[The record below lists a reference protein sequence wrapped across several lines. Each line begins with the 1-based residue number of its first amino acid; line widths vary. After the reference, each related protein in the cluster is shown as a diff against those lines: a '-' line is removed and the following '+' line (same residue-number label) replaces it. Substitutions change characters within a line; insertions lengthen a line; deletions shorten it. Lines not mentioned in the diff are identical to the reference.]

1 MSHDRLTLAVQKK
14 GRLAD
19 GGFDLIKRAGVK
31 LAYGK
36 DELMKRAEN
45 TPLDLMLIRDDD
57 IPSFVAS
64 GACDYGIVGEN
75 VLYEAQSRIER
86 LRPLEIVLKLGFAR
100 CSLKIAAPKDGPIR
114 SVSDLQGR
122 SVATSY
128 PGLTARYLAER
139 GVDAEMVEMG
149 GSVEVAPRMGVADA
163 ICDLVSSGAT
173 LEANGLAAFE
183 TVLDSEAVLIR
194 RPEAVSGPHEEFAVR
209 LVERFK
215 GVIASRNTKYI
226 MLNAPA
232 DRLQEVRDILPGND
246 SPTVAP
252 VVGRDDVVAVHAVCT
267 EEVFWTT
274 LERLKAVGARSI
286 LVMPIEKM
294 MA

>member
-1 MSHDRLTLAVQKK
+1 MSAGERLTIAVQKK
-14 GRLAD
+14 GRLAE
-19 GGFDLIKRAGVK
+19 GGFDLLKRAGVK

-36 DELMKRAEN
+36 DDLMRRAEN
-45 TPLDLMLIRDDD
+45 VPVDLMLIRDDD

-75 VLYEAQSRIER
+75 VLYEAQSKTPR
-86 LRPLEIVLKLGFAR
+86 LQSLNIALKLGFAR
-100 CSLKIAAPKDGPIR
+100 CRLKLAAPKGGVIR
-114 SVSDLQGR
+114 AVEDLQGR
-122 SVATSY
+122 SIATSY
-128 PGLTARYLAER
+128 PGLTAKFLKER
-139 GVDAEMVEMG
+139 GVTAEMVEMG

-173 LEANGLAAFE
+173 LEANGLEAFE
-183 TVLDSEAVLIR
+183 TVLESEAVLVR
-194 RPEAVSGPHEEFAVR
+194 RPDVPAPKAEIAQ
-209 LVERFK
+209 LLTERFK
-215 GVIASRNTKYI
+215 GVIASRQTKYI
-226 MLNAPA
+226 LLNAPKA
-232 DRLQEVRDILPGND
+232 RLEEVRAILPGND

-267 EEVFWTT
+267 EEVFWST
-274 LERLKAVGARSI
+274 LEQLKAVGARSI

>member
-1 MSHDRLTLAVQKK
+1 MSASERLIIAVQKK
-14 GRLAD
+14 GRLAE
-19 GGFDLIKRAGVK
+19 GGFDMIKRAGVK

-36 DELMKRAEN
+36 DDLLRRSEN
-45 TPLDLMLIRDDD
+45 VPLDLMLIRDDD

-75 VLYEAQSRIER
+75 VLYEAQSRTAR
-86 LRPLEIVLKLGFAR
+86 LQSLEIVLKLGFAR
-100 CSLKIAAPKDGPIR
+100 CRLKLAAPKGGTIN
-114 SVSDLQGR
+114 SVEELQGR
-122 SVATSY
+122 TVATSY
-128 PGLTARYLAER
+128 PGLTAKFLADR
-139 GVDAEMVEMG
+139 GIDAEMVEMG

-173 LEANGLAAFE
+173 LEANGLQAFE
-183 TVLDSEAVLIR
+183 TVLESEAVLVR
-194 RPEAVSGPHEEFAVR
+194 RPDTPDEKARIADT
-209 LVERFK
+209 LTERFK
-215 GVIASRNTKYI
+215 GVIASRQTKYI
-226 MLNAPA
+226 LLNAPR
-232 DRLQEVRDILPGND
+232 DRLEDVRAILPGND

-267 EEVFWTT
+267 EEVFWST
-274 LERLKAVGARSI
+274 LEQLKAVGARSI